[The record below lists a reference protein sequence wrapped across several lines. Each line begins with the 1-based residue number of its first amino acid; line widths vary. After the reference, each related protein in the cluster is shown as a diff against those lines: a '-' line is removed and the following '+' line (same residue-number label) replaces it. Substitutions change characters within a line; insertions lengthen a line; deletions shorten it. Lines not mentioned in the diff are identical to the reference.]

1 MQNENT
7 AQVIDIVAQITQEMM
22 VNQSNN
28 NENLKLLLLI
38 IYNECFCEGAK
49 LDPVLKSYLTVALH
63 RFITIENGIQCNNDV
78 IISESA
84 PTETPIETTN
94 CNNDESFMTT
104 KLNEEIIKQLV
115 HNRAPQLMEL
125 IK

>member
-22 VNQSNN
+22 MNQSNN

-38 IYNECFCEGAK
+38 IYNECFCNDTEINP
-49 LDPVLKSYLTVALH
+49 LLKSYLTVALH
-63 RFITIENGIQCNNDV
+63 RFITIENSIQN
-78 IISESA
+78 ITST
-84 PTETPIETTN
+84 PTPIPVEEETTY
-94 CNNDESFMTT
+94 NNDESFMTT
-104 KLNEEIIKQLV
+104 KLNEEIIRQLV